1 MDENI
6 LEAGYALEALRETGY
21 KNTAYAISELL
32 DNSID
37 AGAMKIDVVALEE
50 QVLLPSGI
58 SKPQITSMAV
68 IDNGSGIPKEILAKC
83 LSIGYGTKKDA
94 GDNED
99 SDSIGKFG
107 YGLKGGS
114 ISQCKRVEVYTWQN
128 GEVPQYTYLDLDLI
142 KEGTQTVIHSPVP
155 KPLPAFLSGCEP
167 SVSGTAIVWQKCDKL
182 DYKSYKGLF
191 TLMNGDLSRI
201 FRNFLDDDNTYGVR
215 REMKLNVV
223 DIDGQSTH
231 SQDLVAN
238 DPTYLLKPNTL
249 STISESKAEELNF
262 QGDRY
267 LGKRA
272 TNIEHENYEKEV
284 AYLDSNKELKTT
296 TIRFIFS
303 YAETSIQALGGSSE
317 WGKHYARNDSG
328 ISFMRSARE
337 IEHSEKGL
345 IANQDERN
353 RWWGAEIRF
362 GPELDELFGV
372 DAAKQN
378 IRNIRRVRDELI
390 KDYSE
395 EAESD
400 DTQPSLIKR
409 LNLLVNNEV
418 KINVKQMMDIITAR
432 GKGKRK
438 TTDGGKSPQDLIN
451 EELKKKD
458 TKTKSGEEAK
468 RKQMDEKRKEVEDAI
483 RKADPALT
491 DSEVNAKVEAR
502 LDRIINFGTASW
514 DQFGA
519 FMQLISRGSGLDIE
533 LNLQHKFYT
542 EYYDKFATSNPEA
555 LEALKIIIQ
564 GYARAQDELAPVH
577 DYENVIFNKLLNRW
591 GAFIDEHI
599 EKAKE

>member
-68 IDNGSGIPKEILAKC
+68 IDNGSGIQKEILAKC

-128 GEVPQYTYLDLDLI
+128 GELPQYTYLDLDLI

-155 KPLPAFLSGCEP
+155 QPLPAFLSGCEP

-223 DIDGQSTH
+223 DIDGQSIH

-249 STISESKAEELNF
+249 SSISENKAEELNF

-296 TIRFIFS
+296 TIKFIFS
-303 YAETSIQALGGSSE
+303 YAETSIQALGGSSD

-378 IRNIRRVRDELI
+378 IRNIRRVRDDLI

-438 TTDGGKSPQDLIN
+438 TTDGGKSPQDRIN

-458 TKTKSGEEAK
+458 TKTKSSEEAK

-491 DSEVNAKVEAR
+491 DSEVKAKVEAR

-555 LEALKIIIQ
+555 QEALKIIIQ